1 MGDDRRGMFRS
12 TLISIKM
19 SEELLQQFKEAYSNL
34 ELVPLLT
41 EKEINQFK
49 VEYAEDVL
57 DELVQLVEDCPNSDG
72 KIVFTGHRG
81 CGKSTLLAEFGRNIE
96 HKYFVVFF
104 SIAETIEMSD
114 VNHINILFSIAV
126 NLMLEA
132 EVRQVDIPKSTKDI
146 LEKWFAKR
154 IKTEETSI
162 QSETNIDK
170 SFFKLVSTKLKVDSK
185 IRYELKQEFER
196 KISELVAQINII
208 AAAIQSASKKQ
219 VLVIIDDLDKLDLG
233 VVNHIFRDNIKALC
247 LPGFRIIYTIPISA
261 LRETALK
268 TTIEAETNDQIV
280 PMSVFKLFNKGDSRI
295 ANCQPRPETFDV
307 LCEILDKRI
316 QSELITP
323 EALKLIVINS
333 GGVLRELMRI
343 ANECCRICL
352 RLIRRKPDEKVII
365 DNNILDQAINSI
377 RNDFALPLGKAEYQ
391 ILQATYQNFKPEDPK
406 QQEFLDLLHGLY
418 VLEYRNRQ
426 NWYDVH
432 PIIVELLRDEGL
444 I

>member
-1 MGDDRRGMFRS
+1 
-12 TLISIKM
+12 
-19 SEELLQQFKEAYSNL
+19 
-34 ELVPLLT
+34 
-41 EKEINQFK
+41 
-49 VEYAEDVL
+49 
-57 DELVQLVEDCPNSDG
+57 
-72 KIVFTGHRG
+72 
-81 CGKSTLLAEFGRNIE
+81 
-96 HKYFVVFF
+96 
-104 SIAETIEMSD
+104 
-114 VNHINILFSIAV
+114 
-126 NLMLEA
+126 MLEA
-132 EVRQVDIPKSTKDI
+132 EARQVDIPKSTKDV
-146 LEKWFAKR
+146 LDKWFAKR
-154 IKTEETSI
+154 IQTEETSI
-162 QSETNIDK
+162 QTEATTEK

-196 KISELVAQINII
+196 KVSELVAQINII

-280 PMSVFKLFNKGDSRI
+280 PMSVFKLFNKGDSRV
-295 ANCQPRPETFDV
+295 ANSQPRPETFDV
-307 LCEILDKRI
+307 LCEILAKRI

-391 ILQATYQNFKPEDPK
+391 ILQTTYQNFKPEDPK

-418 VLEYRNRQ
+418 ILEYRNRQ

-432 PIIVELLRDEGL
+432 PIILQLLRDEGL